1 MHPTVNSLRTHTAN
15 GKWLTSNCSLRF
27 AVNVDLKIS
36 FIPKPQNNR
45 NNQIRNSKVISNT
58 SSARLKIARLNIRS
72 LRNRS
77 HFLQAREF
85 AICNNIN
92 VFTVS
97 ETWLN
102 TTVKNSEI
110 EIEGYKLIRLDRLHK
125 KGGGVCAYIRS
136 NIKTL
141 LLKDLSFIADS
152 NFHKKLWIQIQ
163 HKKLKSL
170 IICVVYRL
178 PDSALDCF
186 DLLL

>member
-45 NNQIRNSKVISNT
+45 NNQIRNSKVISNK
-58 SSARLKIARLNIRS
+58 SSARLKIAHLNIRS
-72 LRNRS
+72 LKNRS

-85 AICNNIN
+85 AISNNID

-110 EIEGYKLIRLDRLHK
+110 EIEGEIEIES
-125 KGGGVCAYIRS
+125 GGVCAYYRS

-141 LLKDLSFIADS
+141 LFKDLSFIADS
-152 NFHKKLWIQIQ
+152 NFHQLWILQ

>member
-1 MHPTVNSLRTHTAN
+1 MYKR
-15 GKWLTSNCSLRF
+15 REF
-27 AVNVDLKIS
+27 
-36 FIPKPQNNR
+36 
-45 NNQIRNSKVISNT
+45 VISN
-58 SSARLKIARLNIRS
+58 NID
-72 LRNRS
+72 
-77 HFLQAREF
+77 
-85 AICNNIN
+85 

-97 ETWLN
+97 ESWLN
-102 TTVKNSEI
+102 TTVKNAEI